1 MNEKR
6 NITDLL
12 IFLIG
17 GILVFINVYWIV
29 PLLSDKLNIM
39 QIGSWMITS
48 PFVVFIPLIITGL
61 YILKSEKTKISLIER
76 TRFKKLSKSDWKWV
90 GLGLLGMTVLS
101 GLTFYMTNIIKL
113 DPNPPFSRQVEPWQN
128 GHLWLFL
135 IWIIYWPINIIGEGF
150 IWRGVIQPRLEN
162 TFKQNTWI
170 ICALFWGVFHFSF
183 GLGNLIVLIPTLIF
197 VPFITQKTKNTW
209 TGIILH
215 ATLSGPGFIILA
227 LGLMNK

>member
-6 NITDLL
+6 NIIDLL

-39 QIGSWMITS
+39 QIGSWMISS

-76 TRFKKLSKSDWKWV
+76 IRFKKLSKSDWNWV

-101 GLTFYMTNIIKL
+101 GLTFYVTNIIKL

-170 ICALFWGVFHFSF
+170 ISALFWGVFHFSF

-197 VPFITQKTKNTW
+197 VPFISQKTKNTW